1 MEETYFAFIDEA
13 GNENLD
19 TEINGVSDFFII
31 TAVLVP
37 ESGLELAHKLSD
49 SIRNRHFQTGE
60 IKSSSI
66 GDKHT
71 KRVKILK
78 DIAAINIKYTTL
90 IVDKNKIDK
99 TSGLSFKKVFRKY
112 LPGMLYQSLFKTHK
126 NLTIIND
133 EHGSINFM
141 KSVELYVK
149 SKIIPSLL
157 PEENYIF
164 SFKSSKDEVLI
175 QISDFIA
182 GTWAK
187 IADKTI
193 PIDVRNEFKNIIR
206 STALSIEFWPPSH
219 ESFYTDTNTPD
230 HLDKIIRNHCY
241 TQAQIYI
248 EANTP
253 KAMESTEDGLE
264 ERLRVEILKFLL
276 LNNEIF
282 DSEKF
287 AYSDKIIKHLKTKG
301 IENLNRRRLAAQ
313 GISIL
318 RRRNVIISSGKY
330 GYKLPTKLSDIEEFI
345 STSNEKIVP
354 MLERITDAY
363 HQINR
368 VSHGR
373 IDILSEHPELITLVK
388 ALQDHKIESSGNS
401 E

>member
-13 GNENLD
+13 GNENLNTKID
-19 TEINGVSDFFII
+19 GVSDFFII

-37 ESGLELAHKLSD
+37 ESGLELAKRLSN
-49 SIRNRHFQTGE
+49 SLRNTHFQTGE
-60 IKSSSI
+60 MKSLSI
-66 GDKHT
+66 SNKHT
-71 KRVKILK
+71 KRIKILQ
-78 DIAAINIKYTTL
+78 DIEMIGIKYITF

-99 TSGLSFKKVFRKY
+99 TGGLGFKKVFRKY
-112 LPGMLYQSLFKTHK
+112 LPGMLYQDLFKTYK
-126 NLTIIND
+126 NLTIISD
-133 EHGSINFM
+133 EHGSREFM
-141 KSVELYVK
+141 KSVEQYVR
-149 SKIIPSLL
+149 SKITPSLL

-175 QISDFIA
+175 QIADFIA

-187 IADKTI
+187 IVDKRI
-193 PIDVRNEFKNIIR
+193 PIEIRNEFKNIIR

-219 ESFYTDTNTPD
+219 ESFYSDTHNPD
-230 HLDKIIRNHCY
+230 HLDKIIRNYCY

-248 EANTP
+248 ETNTP
-253 KAMESTEDGLE
+253 KSMESTEDGLE

-282 DSEKF
+282 DDEKF
-287 AYSDKIIKHLKTKG
+287 AYSDKIIRHLKTKG

-330 GYKLPTKLSDIEEFI
+330 GYKLPTKLSDIEEFV
-345 STSNEKIVP
+345 STSHEKIVP

-363 HQINR
+363 Q
-368 VSHGR
+368 
-373 IDILSEHPELITLVK
+373 
-388 ALQDHKIESSGNS
+388 
-401 E
+401 